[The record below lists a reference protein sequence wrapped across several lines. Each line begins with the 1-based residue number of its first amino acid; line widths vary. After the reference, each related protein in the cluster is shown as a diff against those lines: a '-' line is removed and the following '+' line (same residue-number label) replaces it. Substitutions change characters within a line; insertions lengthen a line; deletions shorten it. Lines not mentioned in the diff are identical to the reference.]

1 METSLHRELKQ
12 VYAGKSG
19 KTEVTLDDYR
29 IDVVKR
35 GRLFEIQHGSLAAIR
50 EKIRDLCESHRVTV
64 VKPII
69 ASKRLVK
76 CPAKSKPPSSNRMS
90 PKRSSVL
97 DSFRELIYFR
107 DVFPHKN
114 LCVEVPLVHI
124 EEWRYPG
131 HGKRRRRR
139 ENDFQ
144 IEDQYLVDIEQTHKF
159 RTNADL
165 LKLIPRSMK
174 NPFTTKEL
182 AESLAID
189 RGFAQ
194 CIAYCLREMKA
205 IDQVGKQGNA
215 LLYRD
220 RRRRAAA

>member
-1 METSLHRELKQ
+1 METSLHRELKR
-12 VYAGKSG
+12 VYAGKTG
-19 KTEVTLDDYR
+19 ETEVVLGKYR
-29 IDVVKR
+29 IDAVRR
-35 GRLFEIQHGSLAAIR
+35 GRLIEIQHGSLAAIR
-50 EKIRDLCESHRVTV
+50 DKVRELCYDHKVTV
-64 VKPII
+64 VKPLI

-76 CPAKSKPPSSNRMS
+76 RPAKNKPVSSSRMS
-90 PKRSSVL
+90 PKRCGILEV
-97 DSFRELIYFR
+97 FHELIYFR
-107 DVFPHKN
+107 DIFPHPN
-114 LCVEVPLVHI
+114 LRLEVPLVQV

-144 IEDQYLVDIEQTHKF
+144 VEDQHLVDIEKTHKF

-165 LKLIPRSMK
+165 LKLVPRKMA
-174 NPFTTKEL
+174 NPFTTQHL
-182 AESLAID
+182 AESLEIN

-220 RRRRAAA
+220 RRRRAA